1 MDGNLANAG
10 DVEGVDRKS
19 TTVTE
24 KPAAAAKNLSKKRKG
39 FFYFKSNFRRFW
51 TPATCQLPP
60 KTYHPQPNICQ
71 LPPKTHNQQPNT

>member
-24 KPAAAAKNLSKKRKG
+24 KPAAAAKNLSKKTER
-39 FFYFKSNFRRFW
+39 FFYFKSNFRRF
-51 TPATCQLPP
+51 
-60 KTYHPQPNICQ
+60 
-71 LPPKTHNQQPNT
+71 